1 MTALPALRVGG
12 LNGQALK
19 REVSGPIKFVQFLER
34 RGPIFIKIG
43 QFLALRPDIIPQEY
57 CDELLKLV
65 DRVPPAPWRAVEE
78 ILTQE
83 LGRSPAEVFPRFN
96 RRPVAAGSLAQVY
109 VARLK
114 DGTEVA
120 VKVQR
125 PNLEATLKRDLE
137 RAKFIARVL
146 EASGKPFIVS
156 PSALVEEVRAWLGR
170 EIDFRQEL
178 SNMERSGELAD
189 GSLIQRIPIP
199 YRAYSTARVLTA
211 EYLRGIPISSVL
223 QELRAEQPGREP
235 GIAVRGVNPKLYA
248 ERLLTA
254 TLTQIF
260 RHQFFHA
267 DLHPGNLLVLPG
279 DVVGF
284 VDFGLCDELAG
295 PVREKQFHYL
305 TAVYSEDQSRIFNA
319 LKEILIPSEQTDME
333 RFRRE
338 FLEEAQKLEGQSQTA
353 GERRMDQSPLAQ
365 YLVGVMR
372 AARRNGLQVPAGV
385 LSMYRAL
392 LTVESLANQLGFT
405 EGLRE
410 VGKSFFAELQREEL
424 VEHLSSR
431 ANIERVFF
439 SLLNLKRDAPGQLQQ
454 ILSEISEGNFSLKTE
469 TTESS
474 RTARSKNQRTR
485 LLALTILSVS
495 VSLLLAQPNLP
506 HFLGISLSWPLFAV
520 LVTLYLWAFL
530 IWTVVARQARRI
542 EAVGGL

>member
-1 MTALPALRVGG
+1 MATLPTLRVGG

-19 REVSGPIKFVQFLER
+19 RENSGPKKFVQFLER

-65 DRVPPAPWRAVEE
+65 DRVPPSPWRAVEE

-83 LGRSPAEVFPRFN
+83 LGRSPAEVFPGFN

-109 VARLK
+109 MARLK

-125 PNLEATLKRDLE
+125 PNLEAALRRDLE

-156 PSALVEEVRAWLGR
+156 PSALVEEVRGWLVR

-178 SNMERSGELAD
+178 ANMERLGELAD
-189 GSLIQRIPIP
+189 GSLIQRIPMP
-199 YRAYSTARVLTA
+199 YRAYSTTRVLTA

-223 QELRAEQPGREP
+223 QELRADRPGRAP
-235 GIAVRGVNPKLYA
+235 GIAVRGFNPKVYA

-254 TLTQIF
+254 TLMQIF
-260 RHQFFHA
+260 RYQFFHA

-305 TAVYSEDQSRIFNA
+305 NAIYSEEQSRIFNA
-319 LKEILIPSEQTDME
+319 LTEILIPSELTDME
-333 RFRRE
+333 RFHRE
-338 FLEEAQKLEGQSQTA
+338 FLEEARKLEGQSQTA
-353 GERRMDQSPLAQ
+353 RERKIDQSPFAQ

-410 VGKSFFAELQREEL
+410 VGKRFFAELQREEL
-424 VEHLSSR
+424 VENLSSR
-431 ANIERVFF
+431 ENIERVFF

-454 ILSEISEGNFSLKTE
+454 ILSEVSEGNFTLKTE

-474 RTARSKNQRTR
+474 RTARSRNQRTR
-485 LLALTILSVS
+485 LLAVTILSVS
-495 VSLLLAQPNLP
+495 VSLLLAQPNWP
-506 HFLGISLSWPLFAV
+506 RFLGISLSWPLFAA

-530 IWTVVARQARRI
+530 LWTK
-542 EAVGGL
+542 L